1 MVIARWSIDE
11 VDAPRLFEG
20 HLGLLLD
27 KHNGTLFGRHLSI
40 AAYAS
45 RTTGDA

>member
-1 MVIARWSIDE
+1 MIVARWSIDDL
-11 VDAPRLFEG
+11 DAQLLFEG

-27 KHNGTLFGRHLSI
+27 RHTGTLFGRHLSI

-45 RTTGDA
+45 RTAE